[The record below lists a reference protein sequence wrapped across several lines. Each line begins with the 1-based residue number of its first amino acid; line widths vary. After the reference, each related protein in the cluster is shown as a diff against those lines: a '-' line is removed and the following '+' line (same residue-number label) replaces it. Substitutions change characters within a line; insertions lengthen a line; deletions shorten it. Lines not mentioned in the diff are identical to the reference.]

1 MTENEKQEIKLDYYK
16 KEVTVMNIGSAV
28 KQLQK
33 ALLIKGMQ
41 IKINTQ
47 QIYIEED
54 KKMVTLYVVTTPKP
68 RRNKEGE
75 LYMKDESIYE
85 TYSKAQLIKFLYRI
99 YKEGGV
105 PVGKIN

>member
-1 MTENEKQEIKLDYYK
+1 MTVKEKQEIKLDYYK

-54 KKMVTLYVVTTPKP
+54 KKMVTRYTVTIPEEKVS
-68 RRNKEGE
+68 KKGE
-75 LYMKDESIYE
+75 VYMKDEAILE
-85 TYSKAQLIKFLYRI
+85 TYSKAKLLKGLYEI
-99 YKEGGV
+99 YKGGV
-105 PVGKIN
+105 VVG

>member
-1 MTENEKQEIKLDYYK
+1 MTEKEKQEIKLDYYK

-28 KQLQK
+28 NQLQK

-54 KKMVTLYVVTTPKP
+54 KKMVTRYTVTLPEEKIS
-68 RRNKEGE
+68 KEGKP
-75 LYMKDESIYE
+75 YMKDRKIVE
-85 TYSKAQLIKFLYRI
+85 TYSKAHLLKRLYEI
-99 YKEGGV
+99 YKGGV
-105 PVGKIN
+105 VIG